1 MESIKVCFI
10 TGSRA
15 EYGLM
20 RWLMEDIKKSP
31 DFELQV
37 IVTGSHLME
46 EFGNTYRQI
55 EEDGFFIN
63 KRIPFPIRGNDL
75 NDLGKA
81 VGTLSS
87 SLVESFEKLSPDLL
101 MVMGDRYELL
111 SVISS
116 SVLSAIPVAHIS
128 GGELTEGAIDD
139 QIRHA
144 MTKISHLHY
153 VANEVYEERVKQ
165 MGEESWRIC
174 NCGEPGLDNLQRQ
187 EIMGKN
193 ELQENLKLDLS
204 KPTALV
210 TYHPVTLEREGL
222 KFQIDELLTTMEN
235 LTLEEGLQFVIT
247 YPNAD
252 EGSKLIIETWKKF
265 VDQKDTAVLIKSLGQ
280 SRYLSALKYLT
291 VVIGN
296 SSSGLV
302 EAPSFNMPVI
312 NIGNRQKG
320 RMRGSNVIDVGYS
333 NNEITLA
340 VKEILKNPK
349 KVKCFNPYGEGNS
362 SVKILS
368 HIKNIY
374 TNRTKQQLMTKKFQD
389 SLSVIDKEKNFFLK
403 YGD

>member
-1 MESIKVCFI
+1 MNAIKVCVI

-20 RWLMEDIKKSP
+20 RWLMEDINTSP
-31 DFELQV
+31 DFELQI
-37 IVTGSHLME
+37 IVTGSHLIE
-46 EFGNTYRQI
+46 EFGNTYKQI
-55 EEDGFFIN
+55 EEDGFVIN
-63 KRIPFPIRGNDL
+63 KRLPFPIKGSGPSH
-75 NDLGKA
+75 LGKA
-81 VGTLSS
+81 VGILSS
-87 SLVESFEKLSPDLL
+87 SLVDAFEELSPDLI

-116 SVLSAIPVAHIS
+116 SVLSTIPVAHIS
-128 GGELTEGAIDD
+128 GGEITEGAIDD

-144 MTKISHLHY
+144 MTKVSHFHY
-153 VANEVYEERVKQ
+153 VANEVYEERVMQ

-187 EIMGKN
+187 KIMSLD

-210 TYHPVTLEREGL
+210 TYHPVTLERDDL
-222 KFQIDELLTTMEN
+222 DFQISELTKAMKVLSSD
-235 LTLEEGLQFVIT
+235 EGLQFVIT

-252 EGSKLIIETWKKF
+252 EGSEKIIDSWKKF
-265 VDQKDTAVLIKSLGQ
+265 VDEIDKSVLIKSLGQ
-280 SRYLSALKYLT
+280 SRYLSALINLT

-333 NNEITLA
+333 SLDIILA
-340 VKEILKNPK
+340 AKTVLSNPEKKE
-349 KVKCFNPYGEGNS
+349 CFNPYGEGNS
-362 SVKILS
+362 SIKILS
-368 HIKNIY
+368 HIKNIF
-374 TNRTKQQLMTKKFQD
+374 NNKTKKELLTKKFQD
-389 SLSVIDKEKNFFLK
+389 SSSVTDKEKSFFSK